1 MEYKKFGDTYV
12 VRIMRGEEVMAK
24 LTELFNKENIRLATI
39 EGIAAA
45 GKIVMGCYDFD
56 TKYFKQTVF
65 EGQTFEVS
73 SFLGSVSEL
82 NGEPYLHVHVCFAGE
97 DGTAH
102 AGHLKEAVIAVT
114 GELFIRCIDGHVGRT
129 YDEVTGLNLFDLR

>member
-12 VRIMRGEEVMAK
+12 VRIMRGEEVMSE

-56 TKYFKQTVF
+56 TKFYKKSVF

-73 SFLGSVSEL
+73 SFLGSVTEFE
-82 NGEPYLHVHVCFAGE
+82 GKPYLHVHVCFAGE
-97 DGTAH
+97 DGIAH
-102 AGHLKEAVIAVT
+102 AGHLNEAVIAVT
-114 GELFIRCIDGHVGRT
+114 CELFVKCIDGEVKRAF
-129 YDEVTGLNLFDLR
+129 DEETGLNLFSLK